1 MFSDIVSITE
11 MVTPFMSTKWF
22 EMGLQ
27 LGVDP
32 SDLKRIQHD
41 IQDSRTACR
50 NMFMEWLGNTQT
62 EKSWMKLMKALCSRS
77 VGERTLAKSLA
88 TNHLSNQ
95 QALIM

>member
-27 LGVDP
+27 LGVDS

-41 IQDSRTACR
+41 TQECRTACR
-50 NMFMEWLGNTQT
+50 NMFMEWLGNTKT
-62 EKSWMKLMKALCSRS
+62 EKSWMKLIKALCSRS
-77 VGERTLAKSLA
+77 VGESSLAKRLA
-88 TNHLSNQ
+88 ANHLSNQ
-95 QALIM
+95 QV